1 MKKMPLFSK
10 SHKNPAEIVK
20 ILKDNLAILEK
31 QDKKTDKA
39 SEEVSKSLQVMKEI
53 LCGTNDKETPTEAV
67 TQLAQELYNSGLL
80 VTLIADLQLIDFEG
94 KKDVTHVFNN
104 ILRRQIGTRC
114 PTVEYISAHPH
125 ILFMLLKGYEAP
137 QIALRSG
144 IMLRECIRH
153 ESLTKIILFSDQFR
167 DFFKYVELSTFDIAS
182 DAFAT
187 FKIFED
193 YEKLL
198 QSENYVTKRQSL
210 KLLGELILDRHNFA
224 TMTKY
229 ISKPENLKV
238 MMNLLR
244 DKSPNIQFEAFHVF
258 KVFVASPHK
267 TQPIVEILLK
277 NQPKLIEFLSSFQK
291 ERMDDEQFTDEK
303 NYLIKQIRDLKKTT
317 P

>member
-1 MKKMPLFSK
+1 MPLFSK

-20 ILKDNLAILEK
+20 ILRDNLAILEK

-39 SEEVSKSLQVMKEI
+39 SEEVSKSLQAMKEI
-53 LCGTNDKETPTEAV
+53 LCGTSDKEPPVEAV
-67 TQLAQELYNSGLL
+67 AQLSQELYNTGLL

-94 KKDVTHVFNN
+94 KKDVTQIFNN
-104 ILRRQIGTRC
+104 ILRRQIGTRI

-125 ILFMLLKGYEAP
+125 ILFMLLKGYEVP
-137 QIALRSG
+137 QIALRCG

-153 ESLTKIILFSDQFR
+153 EPLAKIILFSNQFQ

-224 TMTKY
+224 IMTKY
-229 ISKPENLKV
+229 ISKPENLKLT
-238 MMNLLR
+238 MNLLR

-277 NQPKLIEFLSSFQK
+277 NQPKLIEFLSNFQK
-291 ERMDDEQFTDEK
+291 ERTDDEQFTDEK
-303 NYLIKQIRDLKKTT
+303 NYLIKQIRDLKKVA